1 MNLNTKYKKDWLM
14 NGTKYEKWNGIERNF
29 WEWGQKQPS
38 LVAEGLS
45 AYMTVMGECHIL
57 ELLSTG
63 NKTQSVEY
71 VIENV
76 NDEYRKTDEAKGM
89 KRSTSSSWVAGRSEY
104 NWNWV

>member
-1 MNLNTKYKKDWLM
+1 
-14 NGTKYEKWNGIERNF
+14 
-29 WEWGQKQPS
+29 
-38 LVAEGLS
+38 
-45 AYMTVMGECHIL
+45 MTVMGECHIL

-89 KRSTSSSWVAGRSEY
+89 KRSTSSS
-104 NWNWV
+104 